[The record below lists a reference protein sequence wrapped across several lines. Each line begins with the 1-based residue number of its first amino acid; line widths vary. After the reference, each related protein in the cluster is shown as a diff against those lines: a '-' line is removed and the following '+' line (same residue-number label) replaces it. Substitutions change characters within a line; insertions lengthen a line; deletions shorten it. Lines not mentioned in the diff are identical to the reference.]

1 MEVPGGAE
9 RVVRMRSAAHVT
21 LHRRKID
28 VRNSGTSA
36 QTPVRYVIH
45 IASGLHRAER
55 SIATGQDARR
65 RLAARAGRVVWR
77 DQVRVG
83 RRVRRTRVTAPGAR
97 PAQQSARAGPQLSTG
112 HAHRSRASRP
122 VPQPFAHRP
131 QQFVQGTIITMKMFY
146 TVISQCLLKYRYHLP
161 IIRGIFFQ
169 P

>member
-9 RVVRMRSAAHVT
+9 RVVRMRSTAHVT

-28 VRNSGTSA
+28 VRNSGPSA
-36 QTPVRYVIH
+36 QAPVRHVIH

-97 PAQQSARAGPQLSTG
+97 PAQQPA
-112 HAHRSRASRP
+112 
-122 VPQPFAHRP
+122 
-131 QQFVQGTIITMKMFY
+131 
-146 TVISQCLLKYRYHLP
+146 
-161 IIRGIFFQ
+161 
-169 P
+169 